1 MKRVLLNWVGVCLA
15 VLMLAGC
22 DLSDLLGGMRSQ
34 PTKPGLRLVL
44 QAEPVKSGETVTPE
58 QLQVT
63 RDTLEK
69 RGKDLGVP
77 SVSVQIGDDS
87 KITVELQGADDFDP
101 ISRALTERGFVEL
114 LDGGDSPP
122 PTDTVVITELG
133 GPPADRPQPD
143 GPKVWTVVVT
153 SDDMDTSKIAA
164 QLDSTTNIP
173 QVAFTLTESGA
184 KKFADFTANN
194 LNKFMPVVLD
204 KKVISLP
211 MIMGA
216 IPGGSGVITGI
227 SLEEARTLAA
237 QMKSGALPVNLKLL
251 ETTIIEP

>member
-1 MKRVLLNWVGVCLA
+1 
-15 VLMLAGC
+15 MLAGC
-22 DLSDLLGGMRSQ
+22 DLSDLLGGIRSQ

-44 QAEPVKSGETVTPE
+44 QAEPVKIGETVTAE

-69 RGKDLGVP
+69 RVKELGIS
-77 SVSVQIGDDS
+77 SVSVQVGGDG
-87 KITVELQGADDFDP
+87 KITVELPGADDFDP
-101 ISRALTERGFVEL
+101 ILRALTERGFVEL

-122 PTDTVVITELG
+122 PTDTLVITELG

-143 GPKVWTVVVT
+143 DPTVWPVVVT
-153 SDDMDTSKIAA
+153 SDEMDTSKIAV
-164 QLDSTTNIP
+164 QLDSTTNRP
-173 QVAFTLTESGA
+173 EVAFTFNSEGT
-184 KKFADFTANN
+184 KKFADFTSNN
-194 LNKFMPVVLD
+194 VGKFMPVVLD
-204 KKVISLP
+204 KKVISVP
-211 MIMGA
+211 MIVGA

-237 QMKSGALPVNLKLL
+237 QMKSGALPVNMKLL

>member
-1 MKRVLLNWVGVCLA
+1 MKRSVLNWVGVCLA
-15 VLMLAGC
+15 ILMLAGC

-63 RDTLEK
+63 RNALEK
-69 RGKDLGVP
+69 RAKDLGVS
-77 SVSVQIGDDS
+77 SVSVQVEGDG
-87 KITVELQGADDFDP
+87 KITVELSGADNFDP
-101 ISRALTERGFVEL
+101 ILRALTERGFVEL

-122 PTDTVVITELG
+122 SVGEVVVTESG
-133 GPPADRPQPD
+133 GPPADRPQPND
-143 GPKVWTVVVT
+143 PTVWPVVVT
-153 SDDMDTSKIAA
+153 SDEMDTSKIAA
-164 QLDSTTNIP
+164 QLDSMTNIP

-184 KKFADFTANN
+184 KKIADFTSNN
-194 LNKFMPVVLD
+194 INKFMPVVLD

-216 IPGGSGVITGI
+216 IPGGSGVIMGL
-227 SLEEARTLAA
+227 SLEETRTLAA

>member
-1 MKRVLLNWVGVCLA
+1 MKRVLLNWAGVCLA
-15 VLMLAGC
+15 VSMLAGC
-22 DLSDLLGGMRSQ
+22 DLSDLLAGMRSQ

-44 QAEPVKSGETVTPE
+44 QAEPVKSGETVTAE

-77 SVSVQIGDDS
+77 SVSAQVGRDG

-101 ISRALTERGFVEL
+101 ILRALTERGFVEL

-122 PTDTVVITELG
+122 QTGEVVITESG

-143 GPKVWTVVVT
+143 DPRVWPVVVT
-153 SDDMDTSKIAA
+153 SDEMDTSKIAA
-164 QLDSTTNIP
+164 QLDSTTNMP

-184 KKFADFTANN
+184 KKIADFTSNN
-194 LNKFMPVVLD
+194 INKFMPVVLD
-204 KKVISLP
+204 KRVISVP

-216 IPGGSGVITGI
+216 IPGGSGVIRGL
-227 SLEEARTLAA
+227 SLEETRTLAA
-237 QMKSGALPVNLKLL
+237 QMKSGTLPVNLKLL